1 MHKTKKKWGNEGLG
15 LTNSP
20 IIDFLCHMPFLTV
33 TICLLAAYGV
43 LMALYTRG
51 YWRMRPFAAGSKVPK
66 SKFSVI
72 IPARNEASNIE
83 DCITGILA
91 QKYPA
96 HLFDIIVV
104 DDFSEDETAQVV
116 SKIALQHNNVRLL
129 QLKDFTNNENLIAY
143 KKRAIEIAINEAS
156 GDWIVTTDADCS
168 VTTNWLATYDAYIQ
182 EHDCVMMA
190 APVAYTNTGSLL
202 SIFQVLDF
210 ISLQGITAAA
220 VASGSHTLCNGA
232 NLCYSKKAFESV
244 GKFSGIDHLPSG
256 DDMLLMHKMKK
267 SYPGK
272 IGYLFAQEAVVTTA
286 PSATLGLFL
295 QQRIRWASKA
305 TGYQDK
311 IIFWILL
318 LVYLVNAS
326 LLLYLPIHFLQ
337 TGNIYTW
344 LILIGC
350 KTLIEIPFM
359 FASATFF
366 KQQKL
371 LWWFALMQPFHIVYT
386 LVAGWFGTFGSYK
399 WKGRTVMKQQDDH
412 FFRKLR
418 RNKAASVSL
427 FIVAAAFLMA
437 VFAYFMAPEHSP
449 NANRMIPEIGSMKP
463 GFTIQLLQVKRIGET
478 KQISFFEKLI
488 GGEEDVYTFI
498 PITSYTIKGSDIYF
512 QKYIDEGIT
521 ESGVMQLSLVAN
533 NPVITQTYYAG
544 TDKFG
549 RDMLSRLIIGVRVS
563 LGVGLIAVLLSLTI
577 GILLGALAG
586 FYRGWIDECIMWF
599 INVIWSIP
607 TLLLVFAITLVLGKG
622 FWQVFIAVGLTMW
635 VNVARLVRGQVMAIK
650 NREFIEATRVL
661 GYSDTR
667 TIFIHILP
675 NIIGPILVIAAS
687 NFASAIVIEAG
698 LSFLGV
704 GVQPPQPSWGL
715 MIKENYNFIITHNP
729 ALALAPGIAIMIL
742 VLAFNLLGNGLRD
755 AFNVREK

>member
-1 MHKTKKKWGNEGLG
+1 M
-15 LTNSP
+15 
-20 IIDFLCHMPFLTV
+20 
-33 TICLLAAYGV
+33 AAYGV

-51 YWRMRPFAAGSKVPK
+51 HWNLRAFVAKGKTPQT
-66 SKFSVI
+66 KFSIV
-72 IPARNEASNIE
+72 IPARNEAANIE
-83 DCITGILA
+83 NCIAGILA
-91 QKYPA
+91 QNYPS
-96 HLFDIIVV
+96 HLFELIVI
-104 DDFSEDETAQVV
+104 DDFSEDETANIVG
-116 SKIALQHNNVRLL
+116 SIALQYNNVRLL
-129 QLKDFTNNENLIAY
+129 RLQDFTKDENIVAY
-143 KKRAIEIAINEAS
+143 KKRAIEIAIEQANHP
-156 GDWIVTTDADCS
+156 WIVTTDADCS
-168 VTTNWLATYDAYIQ
+168 FTNNWLASYDAYIQ
-182 EHDCVMMA
+182 EHNCVMIA
-190 APVAYTNTGSLL
+190 APVSYKNTGSFL
-202 SIFQVLDF
+202 SVFQVLDF

-220 VASGSHTLCNGA
+220 VGSGSHTLCNGA
-232 NLCYSKKAFESV
+232 NLCYSKEAFESV

-256 DDMLLMHKMKK
+256 DDMLLMHKMKR
-267 SYPGK
+267 SYPEK
-272 IGYLFAQEAVVTTA
+272 IGYLYAQDAVVTTA
-286 PSATLGLFL
+286 PSATLGLFI
-295 QQRIRWASKA
+295 QQRIRWSSKA
-305 TGYQDK
+305 LGYQDK

-318 LVYLVNAS
+318 LVYLVNFS
-326 LLLYLPIHFLQ
+326 LLVYLPVNLIE
-337 TGNIYTW
+337 TGNINNW
-344 LILIGC
+344 LVFIGC
-350 KTLIEIPFM
+350 KTLLEIPFM
-359 FASATFF
+359 YAAAKFF

-371 LWWFALMQPFHIVYT
+371 IWWFLFMQPFHILYT
-386 LVAGWFGTFGSYK
+386 VVAGWFGTFGSYK
-399 WKGRTVMKQQDDH
+399 WKGRTVTKNEPDR
-412 FFRKLR
+412 FFRKLK
-418 RNKAASVSL
+418 RNKPASVSL
-427 FIVAAAFLMA
+427 YIITAAFLMA
-437 VFAYFMAPEHSP
+437 VFAYFIAPEHSP

-463 GFTIQLLQVKRIGET
+463 GFTIQLLQVKRIGQT
-478 KQISFFEKLI
+478 PNASFFDRLLNGK
-488 GGEEDVYTFI
+488 EDANTFI
-498 PITSYTIKGSDIYF
+498 PITSYHIKGDSIYY

-521 ESGVMQLSLVAN
+521 EAGVMPLSLAAKE
-533 NPVITQTYYAG
+533 PVIKQTYYAG

-563 LGVGLIAVLLSLTI
+563 LGVGMIAVLLSLTI

-650 NREFIEATRVL
+650 NREFIEAAQVL
-661 GYSDTR
+661 GYSNTR
-667 TIFIHILP
+667 TIFLHILP
-675 NIIGPILVIAAS
+675 NIIGPVLVIAAS

>member
-1 MHKTKKKWGNEGLG
+1 M
-15 LTNSP
+15 
-20 IIDFLCHMPFLTV
+20 
-33 TICLLAAYGV
+33 AAYGV

-51 YWRMRPFAAGSKVPK
+51 HWNLRAFVAKGKTPQT
-66 SKFSVI
+66 KFSIV
-72 IPARNEASNIE
+72 IPARNEAANIE
-83 DCITGILA
+83 NCIAGILA
-91 QKYPA
+91 QNYPS
-96 HLFDIIVV
+96 HLFELIVI
-104 DDFSEDETAQVV
+104 DDFSEDETANIVG
-116 SKIALQHNNVRLL
+116 SLALQHNNVRLL
-129 QLKDFTNNENLIAY
+129 RLQDFTKDENIIAY
-143 KKRAIEIAINEAS
+143 KKRAIEIAIEKANHP
-156 GDWIVTTDADCS
+156 WIVTTDADCS
-168 VTTNWLATYDAYIQ
+168 FTNNWLASYDAYIQ
-182 EHDCVMMA
+182 EHNCVMIA
-190 APVAYTNTGSLL
+190 APVSYKNTGSFL
-202 SIFQVLDF
+202 SVFQVLDF

-220 VASGSHTLCNGA
+220 VGSGSHTLCNGA
-232 NLCYSKKAFESV
+232 NLCYSKEAFESV

-256 DDMLLMHKMKK
+256 DDMLLMHKMKR
-267 SYPGK
+267 SYPEK
-272 IGYLFAQEAVVTTA
+272 IGYLYAQDAVVTTA
-286 PSATLGLFL
+286 PSATLDLFI
-295 QQRIRWASKA
+295 QQRIRWSSKA
-305 TGYQDK
+305 LGYQDK

-318 LVYLVNAS
+318 LVYLVNFS
-326 LLLYLPIHFLQ
+326 LLVYLPVNLIE
-337 TGNIYTW
+337 TGNINNW
-344 LILIGC
+344 LVFIGC
-350 KTLIEIPFM
+350 KTLVEVPFM
-359 FASATFF
+359 YAAAKFF

-371 LWWFALMQPFHIVYT
+371 LWWFLLMQPFHILYT
-386 LVAGWFGTFGSYK
+386 VVAGWFGTFGSYK
-399 WKGRTVMKQQDDH
+399 WKGRTVTKNEPDR
-412 FFRKLR
+412 FFRKLK
-418 RNKAASVSL
+418 RNKPASVSL
-427 FIVAAAFLMA
+427 YIITAAFLMA
-437 VFAYFMAPEHSP
+437 VFAYFIAPEHSP

-478 KQISFFEKLI
+478 PNASFFDRLLNGK
-488 GGEEDVYTFI
+488 EDANTFI
-498 PITSYTIKGSDIYF
+498 PITSYHIKGDSIFF

-521 ESGVMQLSLVAN
+521 EAGVMPLSLAAKE
-533 NPVITQTYYAG
+533 PVIKQTYYAG

-563 LGVGLIAVLLSLTI
+563 LGVGMIAVFLSLTI

-650 NREFIEATRVL
+650 NREFIEAAQVL
-661 GYSDTR
+661 GYSNTR
-667 TIFIHILP
+667 TIFLHILP
-675 NIIGPILVIAAS
+675 NIIGPVLVIAAS